1 MSTKLSDTFEIE
13 QFIDTFALGHYARV
27 LSALD
32 RRTGNN
38 VAFKVMRDE
47 HLPAEGD
54 SELKWE
60 YRAFANEADLLQRL
74 ADSPYVVNLLDC
86 GYISASDEAPSSGDL
101 HSFRQDVHAFS
112 EATEEFAAQGW
123 RPYLVLEHLPRA
135 HNLLYL
141 MKPSRPDVR
150 WRLPSE
156 EGLALA
162 LQFGQL
168 LKLAHS
174 QRIVYLDHK
183 LEHVYWDGA
192 KLRVIDLNSSRLL
205 NGTVGDEQQFRMDI
219 HNLCVGILYPLF
231 TGLSPQ
237 KTALRPQPSG
247 MAEVEGRYRD
257 VTTLDF
263 GIEPSLSV
271 ALQELLQAGA
281 AIEIETADDF
291 LSGLQ
296 EVAALHGWDFPNA
309 PESPSP
315 VSRMARDNMRQGL
328 RKIRQGQDAIR
339 EARDLFREAAIQDGI
354 TPDLEDEL
362 RRLVKAANDMLNNR
376 VIP

>member
-1 MSTKLSDTFEIE
+1 MSTKLTDIFEIE

-32 RRTGNN
+32 RRTGDNI
-38 VAFKVMRDE
+38 AFKVMRSE
-47 HLPAEGD
+47 HLSDGE
-54 SELKWE
+54 ELKWE
-60 YRAFANEADLLQRL
+60 YRAFANEADLLLRL
-74 ADSPYVVNLLDC
+74 ADSPHVVRLLDC
-86 GYISASDEAPSSGDL
+86 GYLSTLEEAPSGGDI
-101 HSFRQDVHAFS
+101 HSFGLDVRAFS
-112 EATEEFAAQGW
+112 EAIEEFAAQGW
-123 RPYLVLEHLPRA
+123 RPYLSLEHLPRA
-135 HNLLYL
+135 NNLLYL

-162 LQFGQL
+162 LQFGHL

-192 KLRVIDLNSSRLL
+192 KLRVIDLNSSRML
-205 NGTVGDEQQFRMDI
+205 NGATGDDQQFSMDV

-263 GIEPSLSV
+263 GVEPGLSV

-281 AIEIETADDF
+281 AIEIQTVDEF
-291 LSGLQ
+291 LGGLQ
-296 EVAALHGWDFPNA
+296 EVAALHGWDFPG
-309 PESPSP
+309 EVGSPTP

-328 RKIRQGQDAIR
+328 RKMRQGQEALR
-339 EARDLFREAAIQDGI
+339 EARDLFREAAVQDGI